1 MTYSLSDLLDIIA
14 GEETKHLYNTK
25 QNRWTDCPDLT
36 AKWSDDVEQKMATF
50 LNGIVDKCVHLLG
63 LPGKATVRR
72 WTADHSTIPLSGHL
86 AKRKPD
92 LILLDDLKVA
102 DWRCVRSIVEMK
114 ASSSEAMNAE
124 LFQQIA
130 GEFCCHCYW
139 GYYQLLT
146 HAWQVK
152 RPSSMLR
159 RTIASLSFP

>member
-1 MTYSLSDLLDIIA
+1 
-14 GEETKHLYNTK
+14 
-25 QNRWTDCPDLT
+25 
-36 AKWSDDVEQKMATF
+36 MATF